1 MESRRN
7 VWRATSGVSAMSQ
20 SSSEANVVATF
31 SCARSV
37 PFSDGLNPL
46 QRRMESRPVVG
57 WSLRRE
63 RWCLNPLQ
71 RRMESRLVE
80 RVVEVPRF
88 HRLNPLQRRM
98 ESQPAGELAN
108 REEVWVSQSSSEAN
122 GVATVVVVDLGGR
135 MSVSQSS
142 SEANGVATSGG
153 YDGPSLGSVG
163 LNPLQRRM
171 ESRLGWGQQ
180 ALAFLTSQSS
190 SEANGVAT
198 GGCALLVVVRW
209 RVSILFRGE
218 WSRDITQIPAGA
230 GGDRLNPLQRR
241 MESRPTRS
249 LFPQCYTSDVSI
261 LFRGEWS
268 RDRYSRFIR
277 EPGIAVSILFR
288 GEWSRDGCGEAQP
301 LAVKRLNPLQ
311 RRMESR
317 QASAKVDHLFLSSQS
332 SSEANG
338 VATPTG
344 AGNTSSAARLNPLQR
359 RMESRLI
366 PGRSRRGIRGSQS
379 SSEANGV
386 ATQKG

>member
-1 MESRRN
+1 
-7 VWRATSGVSAMSQ
+7 MSQ

-108 REEVWVSQSSSEAN
+108 REEVW
-122 GVATVVVVDLGGR
+122 
-135 MSVSQSS
+135 VSQSS